1 MTLAFIQDVYG
12 KEHADEI
19 ADRLEYER
27 VLDSR
32 LDVFAAKNGVV

>member
-27 VLDSR
+27 ATNSED
-32 LDVFAAKNGVV
+32 DPFAKKYGLE